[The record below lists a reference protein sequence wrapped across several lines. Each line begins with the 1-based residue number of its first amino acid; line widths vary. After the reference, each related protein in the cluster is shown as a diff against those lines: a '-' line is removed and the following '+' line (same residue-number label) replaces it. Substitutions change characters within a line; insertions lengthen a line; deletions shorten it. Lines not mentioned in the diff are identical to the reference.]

1 MVIFNSDLNQIPSRE
16 SLKTSFGF
24 SLDLNKFLRLFLI
37 DCGVFFTSLEVSFEA
52 VADKASFPD
61 VCSVDSVECELLK
74 INFSCHSKFHR
85 EKYLV

>member
-1 MVIFNSDLNQIPSRE
+1 M
-16 SLKTSFGF
+16 KTSFGF

-74 INFSCHSKFHR
+74 IKFSSHNGKTHPTLTLSKKIPSVR
-85 EKYLV
+85 W

>member
-1 MVIFNSDLNQIPSRE
+1 M
-16 SLKTSFGF
+16 KTSFGF

-61 VCSVDSVECELLK
+61 VCSVDSVECELLNIK
-74 INFSCHSKFHR
+74 FNDGQNFAITT
-85 EKYLV
+85 